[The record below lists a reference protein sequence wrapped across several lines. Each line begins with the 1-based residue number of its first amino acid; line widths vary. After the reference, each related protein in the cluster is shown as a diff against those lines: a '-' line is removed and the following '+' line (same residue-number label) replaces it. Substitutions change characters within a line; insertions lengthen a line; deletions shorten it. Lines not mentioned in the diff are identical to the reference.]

1 MLWLDYSEP
10 PEKVVKYMQITW
22 PVYKQLDGSIEA
34 LFDVLCEKCHRLA
47 QGGQG
52 WRWNPPPWT
61 EGKLYLMEEQ
71 WEACCKGKRENEVGP
86 LRLATEG
93 DVRTMVQEM
102 VLGTNTLVRGLDPPS
117 ARINIESATKLDI
130 GLETG
135 IPSPRML
142 RLT

>member
-1 MLWLDYSEP
+1 
-10 PEKVVKYMQITW
+10 
-22 PVYKQLDGSIEA
+22 
-34 LFDVLCEKCHRLA
+34 
-47 QGGQG
+47 
-52 WRWNPPPWT
+52 
-61 EGKLYLMEEQ
+61 MEEQ